1 MNTVYHPQHL
11 YNLAVI
17 KEARRWWKAGFITS
31 ENLSQIQDQYK
42 APFYHPNVMIR
53 ILLFVATL
61 LAISGVTG
69 LLGVFFSNLEDE
81 LIAIGCALYGIAS
94 FVVLEKA
101 FIKNNHYKSG
111 VTEAILYH
119 ACGFTIGGIA
129 GIADFDYVSLTVW
142 TSAIVF
148 GFAAVRYLDLVST
161 TAAILSF
168 AYAIF
173 HHFYS
178 AGGIFQHIIPF
189 VFILVFG
196 AGFFLMRS
204 LRNDPLNNVWGNVLI
219 VSESLC
225 LLLAYAG
232 GNYLVVRELSINLLN
247 LQLEP
252 QQDIPFAMVFYIL
265 TIILPISYLYFG
277 IKRKDIVLIRVSL
290 FMVAFSVFTFKYYY
304 SFGHPEITIT
314 LAGAIVLIV
323 TLVLMNY
330 LKVIRNGYTRE
341 NLLSEKWASMNVQA
355 FVISQTMGG
364 NIAPEQAD
372 MPGGGASGGGGAT
385 DRF

>member
-1 MNTVYHPQHL
+1 
-11 YNLAVI
+11 LAVI
-17 KEARRWWKAGFITS
+17 KEAKRWSKAELIS
-31 ENLSQIQDQYK
+31 KDNYSAIQEHYK
-42 APFYHPNVMIR
+42 VPFYHPNIMIR

-69 LLGVFFSNLEDE
+69 LLGVFFSNLDDE

-101 FIKNNHYKSG
+101 LIKNNHFKSG

-129 GIADFDYVSLTVW
+129 GIVDFDYVALTVW

-173 HHFYS
+173 HHLYS
-178 AGGIFQHIIPF
+178 AGGIFQQIIPF
-189 VFILVFG
+189 VFIIVFG
-196 AGFFLMRS
+196 AGFFFVRS
-204 LRNDPLNNVWGNVLI
+204 LRNNPLNNLWSNVLI

-232 GNYLVVRELSINLLN
+232 GNYLIVRELSINLLN

-265 TIILPISYLYFG
+265 TIILPIAYLYFG
-277 IKRKDIVLIRVSL
+277 IQRKDIVLIRVSL

-314 LAGAIVLIV
+314 LAGAIVLII

-364 NIAPEQAD
+364 NLAPEQAD
-372 MPGGGASGGGGAT
+372 MPGGGSSGGGGST